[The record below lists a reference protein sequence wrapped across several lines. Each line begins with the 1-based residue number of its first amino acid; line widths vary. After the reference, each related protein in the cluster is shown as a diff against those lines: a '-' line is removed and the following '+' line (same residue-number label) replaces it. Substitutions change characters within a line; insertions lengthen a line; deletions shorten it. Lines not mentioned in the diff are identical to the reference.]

1 MPVHDDEWDGD
12 VPIAFQ
18 DKKGA
23 SKDPED
29 GKVVFK
35 GDVLP
40 WHVGLYEVRYHHDG
54 KYNVMSLDGP
64 IEIYGKQLVL
74 RSRHLFAEFVSFFIT
89 VDPPATL
96 DFQSIR
102 WYLIHIVTLCLDSDP
117 SLVPLSSKPPGT
129 PKSDDTEG
137 RDPDDF
143 RFWSERQ
150 AKRIAVSIK
159 EAFDVEYDPEV
170 ILADANVSTLTN
182 RILVSKQLLSA

>member
-64 IEIYGKQLVL
+64 IEIYGEQFVFS
-74 RSRHLFAEFVSFFIT
+74 SRHLFAEFTSLFYYSRSPGNPRLSIDPLVSHPYRHSLLGLRPI
-89 VDPPATL
+89 
-96 DFQSIR
+96 S
-102 WYLIHIVTLCLDSDP
+102 C
-117 SLVPLSSKPPGT
+117 SLVLKTSRH
-129 PKSDDTEG
+129 TEV
-137 RDPDDF
+137 
-143 RFWSERQ
+143 W
-150 AKRIAVSIK
+150 
-159 EAFDVEYDPEV
+159 
-170 ILADANVSTLTN
+170 
-182 RILVSKQLLSA
+182 

>member
-1 MPVHDDEWDGD
+1 MVYKSSL
-12 VPIAFQ
+12 VPNIC
-18 DKKGA
+18 
-23 SKDPED
+23 S
-29 GKVVFK
+29 
-35 GDVLP
+35 L
-40 WHVGLYEVRYHHDG
+40 
-54 KYNVMSLDGP
+54 NVNN
-64 IEIYGKQLVL
+64 
-74 RSRHLFAEFVSFFIT
+74 FT

-129 PKSDDTEG
+129 PKSGDMEG